1 MDFCDTK
8 KQYEFLKNEI
18 DFAIKKVLSSGR
30 YIMSEEVF
38 AFEQEVAKYNEVKYA
53 IAVGSGTDALT
64 LSAMALGIKP
74 GDEVITT
81 PYTMIATIQGAVQCG
96 AKPVFVDIDSETFN
110 IDLNKIEEKIT
121 SCTKAIFP
129 VHFFGQPVDMK
140 SILSIAQ
147 KHNLAVVEDVAQAM
161 GAKFNNH
168 TVGSFGDTGC
178 LSFFPTK
185 NLGGYGDGGM
195 VLTNNEEINDK
206 IKILRAHGSKEKYKH
221 IMLGV
226 NSRLDSIQAAIL
238 RIKLKHLD
246 DYNNVRRKN
255 AHKYNE
261 AFKKIKNIILP
272 IEADNSYHVY
282 HQYTIRVKDRNEL
295 MEYLKK
301 NNIPTM
307 LYYPLPLHLQ
317 PVFSEYG
324 YKEGDFPMA
333 ELVCSEV
340 LSLPISP
347 ELEEDDQ
354 DLIINKIKEFYN

>member
-8 KQYEFLKNEI
+8 KQYEFLKKDI
-18 DFAIKKVLSSGR
+18 DFVVEKVLSSGR
-30 YIMSEEVF
+30 YIMGEEVSS
-38 AFEQEVAKYNEVKYA
+38 FEQEVAKYNEVKYA

-64 LSAMALGIKP
+64 LSAMALGIKS

-96 AKPVFVDIDSETFN
+96 AKPVFVDIDPKTFN
-110 IDLNKIEEKIT
+110 IDSNKIEKKIT
-121 SCTKAIFP
+121 SRTRAIFP
-129 VHFFGQPVDMK
+129 VHFFGQPADMN
-140 SILSIAQ
+140 IIGSIAQ
-147 KHNLAVVEDVAQAM
+147 KHNLAIVEDVAQAM
-161 GAKFNNH
+161 GAKFNNRK
-168 TVGSFGDTGC
+168 VGGFGDTGC

-246 DYNNVRRKN
+246 NYNSVRRKN
-255 AHKYNE
+255 ASRYYE
-261 AFKKIKNIILP
+261 AFRENENIILP

-282 HQYTIRVKDRNEL
+282 HQYTIRVKDRNGL
-295 MEYLKK
+295 MEFLKK

-324 YKEGDFPMA
+324 YKEGDFPVA

-347 ELEEDDQ
+347 ELEENEQ
-354 DLIINKIKEFYN
+354 DLIINKVKEFYN